1 MASKSNRLTK
11 FKLLLLSLVGLSLSQ
26 TLEAQVWPSKP
37 IRFIIPFAPG
47 GVVDYMGRE
56 FAQNLSVSLGVPV
69 IVENK
74 GGAAGVIG
82 VDLVA
87 KAPSDGYTIAFA
99 NGGTIAIAPHFIKPL
114 PYDPLKDLIPVAP
127 IASVANVIVVPHA
140 HPANSVA
147 EFIGLAKASPD
158 KLNYG
163 SAGMG
168 ASDHMA
174 TLLFMS
180 MARISMTNVPYK
192 GGGPAIVDLLA
203 GNIDVVFST
212 FPPAIGHIKAGK
224 LKALGVTASK
234 RLSILPDV
242 PTIAE
247 AGVPGYES
255 DAWYGLFVATGTTG
269 AIVERLNTEI
279 NRILKESERMH
290 LRLNESG
297 AVALL
302 QTPEEFK
309 TFVANESVK
318 WQNIVEKNTQVV
330 K

>member
-1 MASKSNRLTK
+1 VTT
-11 FKLLLLSLVGLSLSQ
+11 FKILLFLSILGLNAGQ
-26 TLEAQVWPSKP
+26 TAGAQVWPSKP

-56 FAQNLSVSLGVPV
+56 FAQNLSASLGVPV

-82 VDLVA
+82 VDFVA
-87 KAPSDGYTIAFA
+87 KAPPDGYTIAFA
-99 NGGTIAIAPHFIKPL
+99 NAGTITIAPHFIKPL
-114 PYDPLKDLIPVAP
+114 PYDPLNDLVPIAP
-127 IASVANVIVVPHA
+127 IASVANVIVVPSA
-140 HPANSVA
+140 HPANSVKELIA
-147 EFIGLAKASPD
+147 LAKASPD

-174 TLLFMS
+174 TLLFMN
-180 MARISMTNVPYK
+180 MAQISMTNVPYK
-192 GGGPAIVDLLA
+192 GGGPAMVDLIA

-212 FPPAIGHIKAGK
+212 LPPAIGHIKSGK
-224 LKALGVTASK
+224 LKALGVTGSK
-234 RLSILPDV
+234 RLSILTDV

-255 DAWYGLFVATGTTG
+255 NAWYGLFAPTGTPR
-269 AIVERLNTEI
+269 AIIERLNTET
-279 NRILKESERMH
+279 NRILRESEKMR

-297 AVALL
+297 GVALME
-302 QTPEEFK
+302 TPEEFK
-309 TFVANESVK
+309 TFVANESIK
-318 WQNIVEKNTQVV
+318 WKMIVETSTQTV

>member
-1 MASKSNRLTK
+1 MTT
-11 FKLLLLSLVGLSLSQ
+11 FKILLFLSILGLNAGQ
-26 TLEAQVWPSKP
+26 TAGAQVWPSKP

-56 FAQNLSVSLGVPV
+56 FAQNLSASLGVPV

-82 VDLVA
+82 VDFVA
-87 KAPSDGYTIAFA
+87 KAPPDGYTIAFA
-99 NGGTIAIAPHFIKPL
+99 NAGTITIAPHFIKPL
-114 PYDPLKDLIPVAP
+114 PYDPLNDLVPIAP
-127 IASVANVIVVPHA
+127 IASVANVIVVPSA
-140 HPANSVA
+140 HPANSVKELIA
-147 EFIGLAKASPD
+147 LAKASPD

-174 TLLFMS
+174 TLLFMN
-180 MARISMTNVPYK
+180 MAQISMTNVPYK
-192 GGGPAIVDLLA
+192 GGGPAMVDLIA

-212 FPPAIGHIKAGK
+212 LPPAIGHIKSGK
-224 LKALGVTASK
+224 LKALGVTGSK
-234 RLSILPDV
+234 RLSILTDV

-255 DAWYGLFVATGTTG
+255 NAWYGLFAPTGTPR
-269 AIVERLNTEI
+269 AIIERLNTET
-279 NRILKESERMH
+279 NRILRESEKMR

-297 AVALL
+297 GVALME
-302 QTPEEFK
+302 TPEEFK
-309 TFVANESVK
+309 TFVANESIK
-318 WQNIVEKNTQVV
+318 WKMIVETSTQTV